1 MKSGRPTGFLDASK
15 AFRVYHCAGTVN
27 PNPRLVADERRPSV
41 SPWRLGGLSPATLAR
56 RVYRGVWSHDLLDRA
71 ASLSYYFLFA
81 LFPALLFLTAIL
93 GLLPV
98 PRLMDHLLG
107 YIARVLPADATSL
120 LTKTLGEV
128 IKGARGSLVS
138 LGVLGALWGA
148 SSGMVSISNALNVAF
163 EVRDTRTWWR
173 HRLEA
178 IGLTVWFSLLTIV
191 ALLLFVFGER
201 IGDAVAQWLG
211 VGAAF
216 TRTWNLA
223 RWPALTLCALI
234 GIMLV
239 YQLAPA
245 SRQHWRRI
253 TPGASFALAGWLLAS
268 YALRLYVTYV
278 GNYNATYGSIGGVI
292 LLMLWFYLSSL
303 ALLVGAEIN
312 SQIRRAEDVGR
323 PEMAPPIGQAKG
335 ATPPSGSPG
344 PRSERPGEPGAL
356 LGHREPPESG
366 G

>member
-1 MKSGRPTGFLDASK
+1 
-15 AFRVYHCAGTVN
+15 
-27 PNPRLVADERRPSV
+27 
-41 SPWRLGGLSPATLAR
+41 LAQ
-56 RVYRGVWSHDLLDRA
+56 RVYRGLWSHDVFDRA

-93 GLLPV
+93 GLV
-98 PRLMDHLLG
+98 PGPKLMDHLLD
-107 YIARVLPADATSL
+107 YIARVLPADAASVL
-120 LTKTLGEV
+120 AKTLGEV

-178 IGLTVWFSLLTIV
+178 IGLTVWFSILTIV

-201 IGDAVAQWLG
+201 IGDAVARWLG
-211 VGAAF
+211 VGEAF
-216 TRTWNLA
+216 TRTWNIA
-223 RWPALTLCALI
+223 RWPALTVCALV

-245 SRQHWRRI
+245 ARQHWRRV
-253 TPGASFALAGWLLAS
+253 TPGAIFALTGWLLAS
-268 YALRLYVTYV
+268 YALRLYVTYI

-312 SQIRRAEDVGR
+312 SQIRGAQVEGGD
-323 PEMAPPIGQAKG
+323 PDIAPIPPHARSAPAK
-335 ATPPSGSPG
+335 
-344 PRSERPGEPGAL
+344 PRRSSTSR
-356 LGHREPPESG
+356 
-366 G
+366 

>member
-1 MKSGRPTGFLDASK
+1 MRREDHLR
-15 AFRVYHCAGTVN
+15 RV
-27 PNPRLVADERRPSV
+27 VADDGRELVDDLGARAVVLDDDAAVLEVVDLQLVGDRPRVDAPGRDVRQVRTRGRRRGVVWLVRVAERLHVQVALVRE
-41 SPWRLGGLSPATLAR
+41 LLAR
-56 RVYRGVWSHDLLDRA
+56 QIRLRAIREPADDQRDHHHRRDPRSERPASAPAPRA
-71 ASLSYYFLFA
+71 AGLSYYFLFA

-98 PRLMDHLLG
+98 PKLMDHLLG
-107 YIARVLPADATSL
+107 YIARVLPADAASL

-216 TRTWNLA
+216 TRTWNFA
-223 RWPALTLCALI
+223 GWPALALCAPI
-234 GIMLV
+234 GI
-239 YQLAPA
+239 
-245 SRQHWRRI
+245 R
-253 TPGASFALAGWLLAS
+253 
-268 YALRLYVTYV
+268 
-278 GNYNATYGSIGGVI
+278 
-292 LLMLWFYLSSL
+292 
-303 ALLVGAEIN
+303 
-312 SQIRRAEDVGR
+312 
-323 PEMAPPIGQAKG
+323 
-335 ATPPSGSPG
+335 
-344 PRSERPGEPGAL
+344 
-356 LGHREPPESG
+356 
-366 G
+366 

>member
-1 MKSGRPTGFLDASK
+1 MKSGRPTGFLDASEV
-15 AFRVYHCAGTVN
+15 FRVYHCAGTVN
-27 PNPRLVADERRPSV
+27 PDPRLVADERRPSV
-41 SPWRLGGLSPATLAR
+41 SPWRLGGLSAATLAR
-56 RVYRGVWSHDLLDRA
+56 RVYDGLWAHDLFDRA

-93 GLLPV
+93 GLV
-98 PRLMDHLLG
+98 PGPKLMDHLLD
-107 YIARVLPADATSL
+107 YIARVLPADAASL
-120 LTKTLGEV
+120 LSKTLGEAV
-128 IKGARGSLVS
+128 KGARGSLVS

-148 SSGMVSISNALNVAF
+148 SSGMVSISHALNVAF

-178 IGLTVWFSLLTIV
+178 IGLTVWFSGLTIV

-201 IGDAVAQWLG
+201 IGEAVARGLG
-211 VGAAF
+211 VGGAF
-216 TRTWNLA
+216 TRSWNVG
-223 RWPALTLCALI
+223 RWPALTLCALV

-245 SRQHWRRI
+245 ARQHWRRI
-253 TPGASFALAGWLLAS
+253 TPGATFALAGWLVAS
-268 YALRLYVTYV
+268 FALRLYVTYL

-303 ALLVGAEIN
+303 ALLIGAEIN
-312 SQIRRAEDVGR
+312 SQIQQAEAAVYAKR
-323 PEMAPPIGQAKG
+323 EAPPA
-335 ATPPSGSPG
+335 
-344 PRSERPGEPGAL
+344 R
-356 LGHREPPESG
+356 G

>member
-1 MKSGRPTGFLDASK
+1 
-15 AFRVYHCAGTVN
+15 VN
-27 PNPRLVADERRPSV
+27 PDPRLVADERRPSV
-41 SPWRLGGLSPATLAR
+41 SPWRLGGLSPTTLAR
-56 RVYRGVWSHDLLDRA
+56 RVYAGLWAHDLLDRA

-93 GLLPV
+93 GLLPG
-98 PRLMDHLLG
+98 PKLIDHLLD
-107 YIARVLPADATSL
+107 YIARVLPADAASL
-120 LTKTLGEV
+120 LAKTLGEV
-128 IKGARGSLVS
+128 IRGARGSLVS

-148 SSGMVSISNALNVAF
+148 SSGMVSISNALNVTF
-163 EVRDTRTWWR
+163 EVRDRRSWWR

-178 IGLTVWFSLLTIV
+178 IGLTLWFSMLTIV

-201 IGDAVAQWLG
+201 IGDAVAQGLG
-211 VGAAF
+211 VGEAF
-216 TRTWNLA
+216 TRAWNIA
-223 RWPALTLCALI
+223 RWPALTLCALV

-245 SRQHWRRI
+245 ARQHWRRI
-253 TPGASFALAGWLLAS
+253 TPGAIFALAGWLLAS

-312 SQIRRAEDVGR
+312 SQIRRAEAEAGAVEGGGPD
-323 PEMAPPIGQAKG
+323 MAP
-335 ATPPSGSPG
+335 TPP
-344 PRSERPGEPGAL
+344 PGA
-356 LGHREPPESG
+356 RDAPAKPWRPSMPR
-366 G
+366 

>member
-1 MKSGRPTGFLDASK
+1 
-15 AFRVYHCAGTVN
+15 VN
-27 PNPRLVADERRPSV
+27 PDPRLVADERRPSV
-41 SPWRLGGLSPATLAR
+41 SPWRLGGLSAATLAR
-56 RVYRGVWSHDLLDRA
+56 RVYDGLWAHDLFDRA

-93 GLLPV
+93 GLV
-98 PRLMDHLLG
+98 PGPKLIDHLLD
-107 YIARVLPADATSL
+107 YVARVLPADAASL
-120 LTKTLGEV
+120 LSKTLGEV
-128 IKGARGSLVS
+128 VKGARGSLVS

-148 SSGMVSISNALNVAF
+148 SSGMISISHALNVAF

-178 IGLTVWFSLLTIV
+178 IGLTVWFSGLTIV

-201 IGDAVAQWLG
+201 IGEAMAQGLG

-216 TRTWNLA
+216 TRSWNVG
-223 RWPALTLCALI
+223 RWPALTLCALV

-245 SRQHWRRI
+245 ARQHWRRI
-253 TPGASFALAGWLLAS
+253 TPGATFALTGWLAAS
-268 YALRLYVTYV
+268 FTLRAYVTYL

-312 SQIRRAEDVGR
+312 SQIQRAETEAYAR
-323 PEMAPPIGQAKG
+323 REAPPA
-335 ATPPSGSPG
+335 
-344 PRSERPGEPGAL
+344 R
-356 LGHREPPESG
+356 G

>member
-1 MKSGRPTGFLDASK
+1 LKSGRPTGFLDASE
-15 AFRVYHCAGTVN
+15 ALRVYHCAGTVN
-27 PNPRLVADERRPSV
+27 PDPPPVADARRPSV

-56 RVYRGVWSHDLLDRA
+56 RVYNGLWTHNLFDRA
-71 ASLSYYFLFA
+71 AGLAYYFLFA
-81 LFPALLFLTAIL
+81 LFPALLFLTAL
-93 GLLPV
+93 FGLLPG
-98 PRLMDHLLG
+98 PTLMDHLLG
-107 YIARVLPADATSL
+107 YIGRVLPADAGSL
-120 LTKTLGEV
+120 LAKTVGEV

-148 SSGMVSISNALNVAF
+148 SSGMVSMSHALNVAF
-163 EVRDTRTWWR
+163 DVRDTRTWWR

-201 IGDAVAQWLG
+201 IGDGVARWLG
-211 VGAAF
+211 VGEAF
-216 TRTWNLA
+216 TRTWNIA
-223 RWPALTLCALI
+223 RWPALTLCALV

-245 SRQHWRRI
+245 ARQHWRRV
-253 TPGASFALAGWLLAS
+253 TPGAIFALAGWLLVC
-268 YALRLYVTYV
+268 YALRLYVRYF

-312 SQIRRAEDVGR
+312 SQIRRAEIEG
-323 PEMAPPIGQAKG
+323 PP
-335 ATPPSGSPG
+335 
-344 PRSERPGEPGAL
+344 R
-356 LGHREPPESG
+356 
-366 G
+366 

>member
-1 MKSGRPTGFLDASK
+1 
-15 AFRVYHCAGTVN
+15 
-27 PNPRLVADERRPSV
+27 
-41 SPWRLGGLSPATLAR
+41 
-56 RVYRGVWSHDLLDRA
+56 
-71 ASLSYYFLFA
+71 
-81 LFPALLFLTAIL
+81 
-93 GLLPV
+93 
-98 PRLMDHLLG
+98 MDHLLD
-107 YIARVLPADATSL
+107 YVARVLPADAASL
-120 LTKTLGEV
+120 LSKTLGEV
-128 IKGARGSLVS
+128 VKGARGSLVS

-148 SSGMVSISNALNVAF
+148 SSGMISISHALNVAF

-178 IGLTVWFSLLTIV
+178 IGLTVWFSGLTIV

-201 IGDAVAQWLG
+201 IGEAMAQGLG

-216 TRTWNLA
+216 TRSWNVG
-223 RWPALTLCALI
+223 RWPALTLCALV

-245 SRQHWRRI
+245 ARQHWRRI
-253 TPGASFALAGWLLAS
+253 TPGATFALAGWLAAS
-268 YALRLYVTYV
+268 FALRAYVTYL

-312 SQIRRAEDVGR
+312 SQIQRAETEAYAR
-323 PEMAPPIGQAKG
+323 REAPPA
-335 ATPPSGSPG
+335 
-344 PRSERPGEPGAL
+344 R
-356 LGHREPPESG
+356 G

>member
-1 MKSGRPTGFLDASK
+1 MKSGRPTGFLDASE
-15 AFRVYHCAGTVN
+15 AFRVYHWAATVN
-27 PNPRLVADERRPSV
+27 PDPRRFAEERCPSV

-56 RVYRGVWSHDLLDRA
+56 RVYGALWAHDLFDRA

-93 GLLPV
+93 GLVPG
-98 PRLMDHLLG
+98 PRLMDQLLG
-107 YIARVLPADATSL
+107 YIERVLPADAASVL
-120 LTKTLGEV
+120 AKTLGEI
-128 IKGARGSLVS
+128 IKGARRSLVS

-163 EVRDTRTWWR
+163 EMHDTRTWWR

-178 IGLTVWFSLLTIV
+178 IALTVGFSLLTIV

-201 IGDAVAQWLG
+201 IGDGVAQWLG

-216 TRTWNLA
+216 TRTWKVA
-223 RWPALTLCALI
+223 RWPGLIVCALV

-245 SRQHWRRI
+245 TRQHWRRL
-253 TPGASFALAGWLLAS
+253 TPGAIFALAGWLAAS
-268 YALRLYVTYV
+268 YTLRAYVRYF

-303 ALLVGAEIN
+303 ALLLGAEIN
-312 SQIRRAEDVGR
+312 SQIRRAESD
-323 PEMAPPIGQAKG
+323 
-335 ATPPSGSPG
+335 
-344 PRSERPGEPGAL
+344 AL
-356 LGHREPPESG
+356 Q
-366 G
+366 

>member
-1 MKSGRPTGFLDASK
+1 
-15 AFRVYHCAGTVN
+15 VYHCAGTVN
-27 PNPRLVADERRPSV
+27 PDPRLVADERRPSV
-41 SPWRLGGLSPATLAR
+41 SPWRLGGLSAPALAR
-56 RVYRGVWSHDLLDRA
+56 RVYGGLWAHDLFDRA

-93 GLLPV
+93 GLV
-98 PRLMDHLLG
+98 PGPKLMDHLLD
-107 YIARVLPADATSL
+107 YVARVLPADAASL
-120 LTKTLGEV
+120 LSKTLGEV
-128 IKGARGSLVS
+128 VKGARGSLVS

-148 SSGMVSISNALNVAF
+148 SSGMISISHALNVAF

-178 IGLTVWFSLLTIV
+178 IGLTVWFSGLTIV

-201 IGDAVAQWLG
+201 IGEAMAQGLG

-216 TRTWNLA
+216 TRSWNVG
-223 RWPALTLCALI
+223 RWPALTLCALV

-245 SRQHWRRI
+245 ARQHWRRI
-253 TPGASFALAGWLLAS
+253 TPGATFALAGWLVAS
-268 YALRLYVTYV
+268 FALRLYVTYL

-312 SQIRRAEDVGR
+312 SQIQRAETEAYAR
-323 PEMAPPIGQAKG
+323 REAPPA
-335 ATPPSGSPG
+335 
-344 PRSERPGEPGAL
+344 R
-356 LGHREPPESG
+356 G

>member
-1 MKSGRPTGFLDASK
+1 
-15 AFRVYHCAGTVN
+15 
-27 PNPRLVADERRPSV
+27 
-41 SPWRLGGLSPATLAR
+41 
-56 RVYRGVWSHDLLDRA
+56 
-71 ASLSYYFLFA
+71 
-81 LFPALLFLTAIL
+81 LFLTAIL

-107 YIARVLPADATSL
+107 YIARVLPADAASL

-163 EVRDTRTWWR
+163 EVR
-173 HRLEA
+173 
-178 IGLTVWFSLLTIV
+178 V
-191 ALLLFVFGER
+191 
-201 IGDAVAQWLG
+201 
-211 VGAAF
+211 
-216 TRTWNLA
+216 
-223 RWPALTLCALI
+223 
-234 GIMLV
+234 
-239 YQLAPA
+239 
-245 SRQHWRRI
+245 
-253 TPGASFALAGWLLAS
+253 TPGASFALSGWLLAA
-268 YALRLYVTYV
+268 YALRLYVTSV

-312 SQIRRAEDVGR
+312 SQIRRAEDVGG

-344 PRSERPGEPGAL
+344 PRSERPGEP
-356 LGHREPPESG
+356 E
-366 G
+366 